1 MKTMKL
7 VKVVFEG
14 VEYEGVEPMHPEH
27 PEVAGCVFCDFNNKC
42 LSTRGMVRKMCVQM
56 MGSSGYLKKKDA

>member
-1 MKTMKL
+1 MMKTMKL

-14 VEYEGVEPMHPEH
+14 AEYEGVESGNPEI
-27 PEVAGCVFCDFNNKC
+27 AGCVFCDFHKKC
-42 LSTRGMVRKMCVQM
+42 LSTRGMVRIMCVQM